1 MGHYSP
7 GDLMILIKTYFTP
20 AQERLQLLG
29 RRRVFGRAG
38 GYRLVLLAL
47 LIWSG
52 CAKTPETQVGENPAN
67 PAEKRYPLTGEIL
80 AVDVAGKT
88 IRVRHEDIKGLMPA
102 MAMDFDV
109 SAGDLAIARVGCR
122 IRADLV
128 TSANGDFKL
137 ENIWP
142 ADPAETAAIEAASNA
157 LGQET
162 VIRGN
167 QAYREVGESA
177 PQFAL
182 FDQDGRLIKSE
193 RFRGRQVMLNF
204 IFTRCQVAKM
214 CPAAVARF
222 QQVQRLAREAGVS
235 NLELI
240 SVSLEPAYDTP
251 GVLKEYARLRAIDTG
266 NYSFLTGPE
275 PAIRSLLAQFGVLRE
290 FQGNLLNHTA
300 TTLLL
305 DETGKIVYRA
315 DGSTWDVQEFVQKM
329 KKG

>member
-1 MGHYSP
+1 MKSYPSP
-7 GDLMILIKTYFTP
+7 TP
-20 AQERLQLLG
+20 KGPQLLG
-29 RRRVFGRAG
+29 SRDVFRPTGWCQ
-38 GYRLVLLAL
+38 LVLVAI
-47 LIWSG
+47 LICTG
-52 CAKTPETQVGENPAN
+52 CTKTPPPEAGASPAN
-67 PAEKRYPLTGEIL
+67 PAEKRYPLTGEII
-80 AVDVAGKT
+80 AVDSAAKT
-88 IRVRHEDIKGLMPA
+88 IRVRHDEVKGLMPA

-109 SAGDLAIARVGCR
+109 SPGDLAIAHPGRR
-122 IRADLV
+122 IRAELV
-128 TSANGDFKL
+128 TSGNGDFKL

-142 ADPAETAAIEAASNA
+142 ADPAETAAIEAASTA

-167 QAYREVGESA
+167 QAYREVGENA
-177 PQFAL
+177 PAFVL
-182 FDQDGRLIKSE
+182 FDQDGRLVKSE

-222 QQVQRLAREAGVS
+222 QQVQRLAREAGVA
-235 NLELI
+235 NLELV
-240 SVSLEPAYDTP
+240 SVSLDPAYDTP

-290 FQGNLLNHTA
+290 FQGNILNHTA

-305 DETGKIVYRA
+305 DDTGKIVYRA

>member
-1 MGHYSP
+1 
-7 GDLMILIKTYFTP
+7 MILMKTYFTP
-20 AQERLQLLG
+20 TQERLQLLG
-29 RRRVFGRAG
+29 RQRVLGPSG
-38 GYRLVLLAL
+38 WYCLVLLAI
-47 LIWSG
+47 LICAG
-52 CAKTPETQVGENPAN
+52 CSKTPAPEVSASPAS
-67 PAEKRYPLTGEIL
+67 PAEKRYPLTGEII
-80 AVDVAGKT
+80 AVNEAAKT
-88 IRVRHEDIKGLMPA
+88 IRVRHDEVKGLMPA
-102 MAMDFDV
+102 MAMDFEV
-109 SAGDLAIARVGCR
+109 SAGDLAIARVGRR
-122 IRADLV
+122 IRAKLV
-128 TSANGDFKL
+128 TSGNGDFKL

-142 ADPAETAAIEAASNA
+142 ADPAETAAIEAASTA

-167 QAYREVGESA
+167 QAYREVGENA

-182 FDQDGRLIKSE
+182 FDQDGQLVKSE
-193 RFRGRQVMLNF
+193 RFRGHQVMLNF

>member
-1 MGHYSP
+1 M
-7 GDLMILIKTYFTP
+7 KTYFTP
-20 AQERLQLLG
+20 TQECLQLLG
-29 RRRVFGRAG
+29 RQCVFGLAG
-38 GYRLVLLAL
+38 WYRLVLLAL
-47 LIWSG
+47 LICSG
-52 CAKTPETQVGENPAN
+52 CTKTPATEVSATN
-67 PAEKRYPLTGEIL
+67 PAEKRYSLTGEIL
-80 AVDVAGKT
+80 AVDVAAKT
-88 IRVRHEDIKGLMPA
+88 IRVRHEEIKGLMPA
-102 MAMDFDV
+102 MAMDFEV
-109 SAGDLAIARVGCR
+109 SSGDLAIARPGRR
-122 IRADLV
+122 IRAKLV
-128 TSANGDFKL
+128 TSGNGDFKL

-142 ADPAETAAIEAASNA
+142 ADPAETAAIEAASTA

-167 QAYREVGESA
+167 QAYREVGENA

-182 FDQDGRLIKSE
+182 FDQDGQLVKSE
-193 RFRGRQVMLNF
+193 RFRGHQVMLNF

-222 QQVQRLAREAGVS
+222 QQVQRLAREAGVA

-240 SVSLEPAYDTP
+240 SVSLDPSYDTP

-275 PAIRSLLAQFGVLRE
+275 TAIRSLLAQFGVLRE

-305 DETGKIVYRA
+305 DESGKIVYRA